1 MSNKNFGFGTQIRKS
16 PYFDSTVKWGATGF
30 SVYNHMYIPRDFG
43 SPEQNFWNLIEKS
56 ILCDVAVERQVEI
69 TGSDAYKFIQLLTPR
84 DLSKLSVGQCKYV
97 LIVNNDGGILN
108 DPVLLRLAENHFW
121 LSLADSD
128 VLLWAQGVAV
138 NSGLDVKISEPDV
151 SPLQLQGPTS
161 QEIMVKLFGED
172 IRDLKYYW
180 LREYQL
186 DGIPLI
192 VSRTGW
198 SSELGYEI
206 YLRDGSKGNELYE
219 KIMAAG
225 KEHGIQP
232 GHTSSIRRIEGG
244 MLSYHADA
252 DIHTN
257 PFELGLDRLVNLDSE
272 INFIGKKA
280 LKKIKEKGI
289 SRKQVGLVIDCAPLS
304 GPNTTFWPIKKDRKQ
319 IGKVTSAVYS
329 PRLKKNIA
337 LAMVSVEQSEIDFI
351 GKEALKKIKQEG
363 IKRKQVGLII
373 DCDPLSGPNTTFWP
387 IEKDGK
393 KIGKVTSAVYSPRLK
408 KNIALAMIEINYS
421 ELGNRLDVQI
431 HEGKY
436 SATIVEKPFY
446 DPKKNIVKS

>member
-1 MSNKNFGFGTQIRKS
+1 MLATSMSNKNFGFGTQIRKS

-43 SPEQNFWNLIEKS
+43 SPEQNFWNLIEKA

-69 TGSDAYKFIQLLTPR
+69 TGPDAFKFTQLLTPR

-97 LIVNNDGGILN
+97 LITNNDGGILN

-128 VLLWAQGVAV
+128 ILLWAQGVAI

-161 QEIMVKLFGED
+161 GDIMVKIFGEG
-172 IRDLKYYW
+172 IKDLKYYW
-180 LREYQL
+180 LREYDL

-206 YLRDGSKGNELYE
+206 YLRDGSRGNELYE
-219 KIMAAG
+219 KIMEAG
-225 KEHGIQP
+225 KEHGLQP
-232 GHTSSIRRIEGG
+232 GHTSTIRRIEGG

-257 PFELGLDRLVNLDSE
+257 PFELGFDRLVNLDME
-272 INFIGKKA
+272 ANFIGKEA
-280 LKKIKEKGI
+280 LKKIKQDGI
-289 SRKQVGLVIDCAPLS
+289 KRKQVGLELDGEPLQR
-304 GPNTTFWPIKKDRKQ
+304 PNTTFWPIKKDNTQ
-319 IGKVTSAVYS
+319 IGKISSAVYS

-337 LAMVSVEQSEIDFI
+337 LGMVDINHSEIGNKFEVTADD
-351 GKEALKKIKQEG
+351 KKFN
-363 IKRKQVGLII
+363 
-373 DCDPLSGPNTTFWP
+373 C
-387 IEKDGK
+387 
-393 KIGKVTSAVYSPRLK
+393 
-408 KNIALAMIEINYS
+408 
-421 ELGNRLDVQI
+421 
-431 HEGKY
+431 
-436 SATIVEKPFY
+436 TIVEKPFY
-446 DPKKNIVKS
+446 DPKKKIASS

>member
-1 MSNKNFGFGTQIRKS
+1 MTNKNFGFGTQIRKS

-69 TGSDAYKFIQLLTPR
+69 TGPDAFKFTQLLTPR
-84 DLSKLSVGQCKYV
+84 DLSKLAVGQCKYV
-97 LIVNNDGGILN
+97 LITNNEGGILN
-108 DPVLLRLAENHFW
+108 DPVLLRLDENHFW

-138 NSGLDVKISEPDV
+138 NSGLNVQIKEPDV

-161 QEIMVKLFGED
+161 GEIMIKLFGED
-172 IRDLKYYW
+172 IKDLKYYW
-180 LREYQL
+180 LREYNL

-206 YLRDGSKGNELYE
+206 YLRDGTKGNELYE
-219 KIMAAG
+219 KIMEAG
-225 KEHGIQP
+225 KEHGLQP

-252 DIHTN
+252 DINTN
-257 PFELGLDRLVNLDSE
+257 PFELGFDRLVNLDNDN
-272 INFIGKKA
+272 NFIGKEA
-280 LKKIKEKGI
+280 LKKIKDNGI
-289 SRKQVGLVIDCAPLS
+289 TRKQVGIEINCKPLS
-304 GPNTTFWPIKKDRKQ
+304 GPNTTFWELKKNN
-319 IGKVTSAVYS
+319 INICKVTSAVYS

-337 LAMVSVEQSEIDFI
+337 LAMVSIEQCEI
-351 GKEALKKIKQEG
+351 GNELKVNTNEG
-363 IKRKQVGLII
+363 VFN
-373 DCDPLSGPNTTFWP
+373 C
-387 IEKDGK
+387 
-393 KIGKVTSAVYSPRLK
+393 KV
-408 KNIALAMIEINYS
+408 
-421 ELGNRLDVQI
+421 
-431 HEGKY
+431 
-436 SATIVEKPFY
+436 VEKPFY
-446 DPKKNIVKS
+446 DPKKKIASS

>member
-69 TGSDAYKFIQLLTPR
+69 TGPDAYKFIQLLTPR
-84 DLSKLSVGQCKYV
+84 DLSNLSVGQCKYV

-161 QEIMVKLFGED
+161 QEIMVKLFGES

-180 LREYQL
+180 LREYDL

-206 YLRDGSKGNELYE
+206 YLRDGSRGNDLYE
-219 KIMAAG
+219 KIMATG

-257 PFELGLDRLVNLDSE
+257 PYELGFDRLVNLETD
-272 INFIGKKA
+272 
-280 LKKIKEKGI
+280 
-289 SRKQVGLVIDCAPLS
+289 
-304 GPNTTFWPIKKDRKQ
+304 
-319 IGKVTSAVYS
+319 
-329 PRLKKNIA
+329 
-337 LAMVSVEQSEIDFI
+337 IDFI
-351 GKEALKKIKQEG
+351 GKEALKKIKQNG

-373 DCDPLSGPNTTFWP
+373 DCNPLSGPNTTFWP

-421 ELGNRLDVQI
+421 ELGNQLHVQT
-431 HEGKY
+431 HEEKY

-446 DPKKNIVKS
+446 DPKKKIVSS

>member
-1 MSNKNFGFGTQIRKS
+1 MTNKNFGFGTQIRKS

-69 TGSDAYKFIQLLTPR
+69 TGPDAFKFTQLLTPR
-84 DLSKLSVGQCKYV
+84 DLSTTAIGQCKYV
-97 LIVNNDGGILN
+97 LITNNDGGILN

-138 NSGLDVKISEPDV
+138 NSGMNVNITEPDV

-161 QEIMVKLFGED
+161 KDIMIKLFGES
-172 IRDLKYYW
+172 IKNLKYYW
-180 LREYQL
+180 FKECDL

-198 SSELGYEI
+198 SSEFGYELF
-206 YLRDGSKGNELYE
+206 LRDGSKGNELYE
-219 KIMAAG
+219 KIMSAG
-225 KEHGIQP
+225 KEYGLQP

-252 DIHTN
+252 DINTN
-257 PFELGLDRLVNLDSE
+257 PFELGLDRLVSLDSDIE
-272 INFIGKKA
+272 FIGKAA
-280 LKKIKEKGI
+280 LKKIKAEGI
-289 SRKQVGLVIDCAPLS
+289 RRKQVGLEINCEPLS
-304 GPNTTFWPIKKDRKQ
+304 GPNTTFWSIKKD
-319 IGKVTSAVYS
+319 
-329 PRLKKNIA
+329 N
-337 LAMVSVEQSEIDFI
+337 
-351 GKEALKKIKQEG
+351 
-363 IKRKQVGLII
+363 
-373 DCDPLSGPNTTFWP
+373 N
-387 IEKDGK
+387 

-408 KNIALAMIEINYS
+408 KNIALAMINIENSEIGTSLEVNTNK
-421 ELGNRLDVQI
+421 GNFEAI
-431 HEGKY
+431 
-436 SATIVEKPFY
+436 IVEKPFF
-446 DPKKNIVKS
+446 DPKKKIASN